1 MYGLML
7 AVASAPVALGATVL
21 NRIAITLVEALLLG
35 AGVLAWRVGA
45 GTSSRPRQLAR
56 LSSRSICR

>member
-21 NRIAITLVEALLLG
+21 NRLAITLVEAVLLG
-35 AGVLAWRVGA
+35 VGYLVWRSTR
-45 GTSSRPRQLAR
+45 GTPGGQLAR
-56 LSSRSICR
+56 SSSSST

>member
-21 NRIAITLVEALLLG
+21 NRLAITLVEAVLLG
-35 AGVLAWRVGA
+35 VGVLVWRSGRDRAVEDA
-45 GTSSRPRQLAR
+45 VRNA
-56 LSSRSICR
+56 